1 MMIKTTGAEWK
12 AFHADNAYWAEFC
25 VEDEVVTV
33 NGATVDEYSFDTD
46 SLAPGD
52 KVTVDGGWV
61 ADQATGSD
69 KQYSLETFFRR
80 WRKQQTTAYLS
91 VEVSK
96 EKVDAVRAAIIA
108 SGGKVK

>member
-1 MMIKTTGAEWK
+1 MIKTTGAEWK
-12 AFHADNAYWAEFC
+12 AFHADKAYWGEFC

-33 NGATVDEYSFDTD
+33 NGAQVDEYSFDPDT
-46 SLAPGD
+46 LADAD

-69 KQYSLETFFRR
+69 KEYSLDTFFRR
-80 WRKQQTTAYLS
+80 WRKQQTTEYLS

-96 EKVDAVRAAIIA
+96 DKAEAVRAAIKA
-108 SGGKVK
+108 AGGKVK